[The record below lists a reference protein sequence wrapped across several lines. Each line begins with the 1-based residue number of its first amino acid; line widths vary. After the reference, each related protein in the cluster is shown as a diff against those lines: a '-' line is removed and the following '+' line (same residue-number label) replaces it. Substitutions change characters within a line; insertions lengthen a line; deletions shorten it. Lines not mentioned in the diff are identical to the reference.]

1 MKTLL
6 YIGIG
11 AWIGWTAPA
20 AQAQGRPAADAPS
33 AIQQL
38 VEEIGLDRLPSN
50 IVVPSPRNAR
60 NLSAVEQNGSGNQAG
75 ITQVSTGTGSN
86 QALILQVGTLNAADL
101 AQYGSDNSAS
111 LRLTGN
117 KNTGSLGQNGSSNTS
132 DMRLTGNNNNLDVMQ
147 NGQGNSATLDA
158 TGSNRRYVINQLG
171 DNNVLKQQEGLNS
184 SLPRGYNVDMRGNG
198 IRLTIEQGN
207 VYHP

>member
-1 MKTLL
+1 MP
-6 YIGIG
+6 GSCS
-11 AWIGWTAPA
+11 A
-20 AQAQGRPAADAPS
+20 A
-33 AIQQL
+33 
-38 VEEIGLDRLPSN
+38 
-50 IVVPSPRNAR
+50 
-60 NLSAVEQNGSGNQAG
+60 
-75 ITQVSTGTGSN
+75 
-86 QALILQVGTLNAADL
+86 
-101 AQYGSDNSAS
+101 

-117 KNTGSLGQNGSSNTS
+117 KNTGNLGQNGSSNTS
-132 DMRLTGNNNNLDVMQ
+132 DMRLTGNNNNLDVTQ